1 MRGMLILT
9 IQDPE
14 YLDVFQLCM
23 VINTRSVA
31 KMDAFPALAAKLM
44 TSNCDLCFLTET
56 WLKPIHPTHIVCPS
70 GFCMTLKDR
79 LDRGRGG
86 VAIICREDWKI
97 ERLDG
102 LFSILSIM
110 HVLFTTLM
118 SPCMIKRNCWT
129 FSRLLVSIQW
139 PWTRIVK
146 SSLPGMLIS

>member
-1 MRGMLILT
+1 
-9 IQDPE
+9 
-14 YLDVFQLCM
+14 M

-31 KMDAFPALAAKLM
+31 KMDAFLALAAKLM

-70 GFCMTLKDR
+70 GFCMTRKDR

-129 FSRLLVSIQW
+129 FSRLLVSIQ
-139 PWTRIVK
+139 
-146 SSLPGMLIS
+146 